1 MLSLEVAEYSQAESN
16 GTDSIINQIESN
28 LTQSN
33 LYYFFLSLVAAILWT
48 VYLSFYNSRVFGLIL
63 TVVLNKFVKYGHI
76 NFGSFSFSV
85 LSGKI
90 MVRDFHLVTED
101 FSIRIHYGWFIL
113 KWWRPYFM
121 RTIGED
127 LSHAEARLY
136 VFIDG
141 FEFHVYNRS
150 QLYDKLEQ
158 LFGLDQK
165 SDAGK
170 EVVDE
175 NVAEKKKSRVKL
187 TKRNFEWRDLV
198 PVIKVDINMC
208 CFIFGNSLVPNNLV
222 IRLDDAHLIYTSTPA
237 STPFDNFMHD
247 AKCNAENL
255 RVMFVPN
262 KQYKGP
268 EDEPPRTMGDG
279 FTVLQSTG
287 VKIHYYMDDPGLVP
301 YEPEV
306 VHLADGQTV
315 VKRTYPCMGVDIQ
328 CGKNTDFNYGPWADR
343 QRECLW
349 KFFYPSTYQPL
360 VPSQIPK
367 PGERRQYL
375 SFEFRLNILADATID
390 ILYTKN
396 SVTQAIH
403 INMNQGSYVEASMPW
418 VVLENGYTT
427 IIRGQMLLLEA
438 TNSMKFRSL
447 LECETLDFCVEIK
460 YPIEWNDHQHW
471 NCTFT
476 ACKAT
481 LHLIFQH
488 KCFFQDLIEDWS
500 SYSPPDIYHFAPFTY
515 HINILINQFELI
527 TLANEYNWIDTSS
540 QHPENAYIAFCGDT
554 VDLSILLPF
563 TDFLSEINTIGLII
577 KGEAVFCRLYLP
589 ESNTSRHVVLAL
601 SENMKILDR
610 DGKVMENPFGSNDSK
625 QWRRATEKSVGWVD
639 CWTTSNVA
647 LSLNFK
653 YHSMPTLIKHDTH
666 HIEPHVDDFL
676 SSEADIEEAMLFPL
690 RSFRLS
696 KDAMP
701 PDDFDPGEMDPDLLS
716 LELEVAPSVL
726 CLYGSMLRN
735 LLHVKE
741 NYLGEDQVFTDF
753 NDSPSVEPQTPEP
766 EGFSGP
772 LKVSDIDDKFD
783 PRKYRPFAV
792 TVSVTLHDIQ
802 AHLVKNCNPD
812 DVACPCVFLER
823 LGFEMDKKYKETKL
837 QLLLS
842 PAILL
847 AQDNV
852 KRDPGDDHLKEGHVA
867 LSGLQV
873 RGHGMFSHEGLPL
886 DSETLEYAW
895 MVEAII
901 GNITGKLTTPQFQ
914 NIVEFLQTFIML
926 IEDPENS
933 LQQTK
938 QYKLCQHLLPQHQC
952 KMPPKYHFPCPSTD
966 DIKYKM
972 TRLSIDSINL
982 FIVES
987 GTALNIQIYP
997 LRLSTCD
1004 LHGPNT
1010 RSGITA
1016 LIEHI
1021 GIKQYISTAPI
1032 RSKSEQP
1039 EVWLESG
1046 GLLLGP
1052 ITAEAAMALPY
1063 PEFHAIQD
1071 KFLRLHDEKT
1081 LRLWFL
1087 WKERS
1092 LNISTQVYGK
1102 CGCHGGCSFFGN
1114 NRNGIGF
1121 FQPKKFKDVT
1131 PTAVFKVS
1139 PEGMDPGFGQ
1149 SLLHKDRLIF
1159 DIIPVAGSVSP
1170 GKEFSFTRGYM
1181 SDLTSPDTPG
1191 TEITVMEGSVHS
1203 PGTEHSAR
1211 KGSLPKNSKLS
1222 TSAVIEIQP
1231 SSIATGMTNDKPVMD
1246 MTSGTNPFDTASK
1259 NPETFSRY
1267 MDHQGSISLDRKTL
1281 KKGSKN
1287 MDEETYKTYPT
1298 PSHSL
1303 SQPSSPPFVFRQK
1316 STDVNQPQ
1324 HKFPSKVS
1332 HSSSTSKGTVS
1343 SPTSIRSS
1351 LQHSSLASL
1360 ESDMYY
1366 SAEENSDSDNADSN
1380 KISLNEND
1388 EKHTKVTESPEGTE
1402 PCLTLTTGKSQMPE
1416 SKKNMME
1423 KDEEDI
1429 EVSSSSDSIL
1439 SYMSADT
1446 DQEFDDLI
1454 EDFSWVDLHDQVNKP
1469 ITKSPV
1475 LLPCYSSHLTQLHC
1489 SNWSLVVPFPSKDN
1503 GIKIEQSSYSL
1514 ASANQ
1519 PASYIHSTAC
1529 LPCFVKFKQGFS
1541 TRIMK
1546 VKDTVNRM
1554 QQFSAMDKDSIDPWT
1569 SLDEDNNPDISE
1581 KGKELEDASRTTATV
1596 KLYGSLDILL
1606 TPLLL
1611 ESFQRFA
1618 ESVTPALSKLHPSS
1632 IIDGLHSRCL
1642 DRLKSQNRLMKAQS
1656 ALDSESPDE
1665 DITGQEFHSDAQKLG
1680 NNESKMAKSMEMKT
1694 YSYKALF
1701 TLSRINICVLQAGM
1715 VEERISFSA
1724 LDNINELTCISLLGI
1739 CISNIKCQ
1747 LLSNSHS
1754 CKSSISPK
1762 PLPINAS
1769 PSSHKGKTEGI
1780 SVDSEKEKKI
1790 HEILREEDVGTI
1802 HLSSLHLQ
1810 LRRLVKNSN
1819 FSNDVILTAIP
1830 EPKSK
1835 VLFCFDEECR
1845 RISSPISPK
1854 SIKIKR
1860 TSSARSNVSRQGSI
1874 RSPTTEDR
1882 HLLKLKRFSTDE
1894 SNPFDAAPQPKFLR
1908 QKSRERGE
1916 GKGSIGFIMFECGLE
1931 DISITAVRRLGYKEK
1946 SDVDFKNR
1954 MDVMGEDLKE
1964 AQNKTKAKLE
1974 NETEEKKKKG
1984 SVSARSSK
1992 KKTSEA
1998 AKLSSKI
2005 QPKSSD
2011 RKSTA
2016 SETVAATAASKSVGF
2031 SVDAA
2036 PQRISAETQLSWS
2049 SQVSIPSS
2057 ASDFD
2062 VAEPLKGDA
2071 SSGVLELKTIWFHF
2085 AAPPP
2090 LPINRKADFTRLD
2103 WNLLSTA
2110 TPTMNAWM
2118 TPFDRLMGSI
2128 RNLVRELTHRT
2139 NSVMACVMTEGLEVQ
2154 GIHMPYR
2161 YKFAWITTLSR
2172 TLQEDASC
2180 QLLTVLRK
2188 YLHKMGTATVEQAV
2202 HSDTVPQL
2210 ITIQKGILALTRQWK
2225 NVLYMPH
2232 LTQYSFKMRKHRPYS
2247 VKFARNQI
2255 YNNDGD
2261 LDEDEREILDENIY
2275 LLGETY
2281 VKEALSMQSLHSK
2294 LEELENPNETVT
2306 GMDPHVSA
2314 GYEASP
2320 EVIPE
2325 VDPELEVPSVHSF
2338 SVSRHR
2344 QLGGLP
2350 KKHYHI
2356 SSLGQNDCPEQNIN
2370 DTQAKTLH
2378 SLPQN
2383 TSSYS
2388 LASAPASA
2396 AVADHAVGV
2405 SPPLSPHQQSI
2416 PKPGAMNANLY
2427 RWMVEQQSGFQS
2439 PPVEEEPGLIKRQ
2452 DSFLD
2457 DKDDIPM
2464 DVRNAEQ
2471 LTMATSIMQLADA
2484 QNLFKPFLQS
2494 IGLHVESVRPTAIMK
2509 KFGGNLSLQGKLDIL
2524 KIQIADSDDVKN
2536 RKGKSRLRGKHIFVG
2551 INPEIPAFLCEH
2563 FCVNISMK
2571 DVIDF
2576 EKSGIGGA
2584 GNLPFKFAMHKLE
2597 AKPTTLQVNCL
2608 INCQA
2613 VTQYVDMPL
2622 LRLIHQFV
2630 TMVGNFNETRLELK
2644 RSHSSVDWIRTHRKQ
2659 DSKGSTSSAETQ
2671 QSDGSKTSKTNGQ
2684 HGLKTE
2690 LSLSNL
2696 NAKKPD
2702 IKLEEPQ
2709 KTIPK
2714 QCKPSMPSFK
2724 LPFDTIRHEK
2734 MNFAAAFK
2742 KNHLR
2747 FSKDSKKPKSET
2759 KTATTPGQSSTQS
2772 EVQTPP
2778 HSLNFNDSI
2787 NMEMADT
2794 SSPAVIEKTIVDEI
2808 KASTPKCWRTLY
2820 HLLELYSTMP
2830 ETKTLGHKP
2839 DRIKLPVIE
2848 EEQESIRDKNTD
2860 TGTPSEGTGKVRMD
2874 VSAEE
2879 ELGLG
2884 DLEST
2889 PLAKST
2895 FSRTRFKQSIYIG
2908 DSIPLVVFGI
2918 AKLDKMKI
2926 LAVLSGLKL
2935 EGELRGVQGSGT
2947 YKEKVKGFIQRKS
2960 AESSVTAHVGHTM
2973 ISLFEGAPPNMQT
2986 VVTVNIAKSE
2996 GLHTNVR
3003 RRGKGHNSAL
3013 VSIGEIDIDIPQH
3026 PVVLHG
3032 MMARSSRQLSTT
3044 LQEFRRASSRI
3055 SRNFDLTDFGTLDS
3069 RGSHAEAPPSI
3080 VPRPIQPEAQSKPMS
3095 FHIHVKAIL
3104 KGLAI
3109 GASLLPS
3116 LKAQHKIG
3124 PITLTATT
3132 VKKARFTLDL
3142 PQHTLSFKSKVLTT
3156 ETSIPSS
3163 ASIDLPPIHVHA
3175 DYRHHRANA
3184 SVTET
3189 LTEGLILKEGNYL
3202 NAVAEVGMFE
3212 HSLTTDLL
3220 NHLVFVQK
3228 VFMKEVNE
3236 LLQKVSGADRPVPLW
3251 SRSVGDVTMEKENLL
3266 YSFHFRLKGIQITAT
3281 TPTASAVRLET
3292 EAIELEVSNRIQMTS
3307 REAHPNIE
3315 YEDNKKVF
3323 IKAKV
3328 ELNLALGQLLKNP
3341 IFEEAEQEFQTMA
3354 FFKTKIAVRNAIQDE
3369 MIPGV
3374 EDDQEA
3380 LLINLTRP
3388 IILVQP
3394 MAFDKAVLVWLNYK
3408 NAYEYWTEQR
3418 MVLNKEVLTATRQ
3431 VMNRLPQIAPT
3442 NPQSLSTLFLQLT
3455 VDDIGLCIPISP
3467 PVPVGTSRV
3476 GDEQPGSAVVLTIQS
3491 TQISA
3496 CSKGSLVSKGKFTD
3510 FCLRIADDFE
3520 TSLDDWKPNS
3530 KDFPVMNAC
3539 VVPEGTYEV
3548 CSRTTN
3554 KQSTDASSN
3563 AKWILN
3569 VKWDMM
3575 GIDVHLDYSL
3585 GKSLSALG
3593 KTLTA
3598 LTGEEEEDYL
3608 WDEMMEETEA
3618 DGCME
3623 ELPIDQNE
3631 TVPRRQ
3637 STVADCLPGFVYD
3650 TSVDPKLRARL
3661 IEKEM
3666 NEQARLVQELRE
3678 SCALQSRID
3687 AETRKLEELKAILFQ
3702 DFKREFISRIK
3713 KQSERASVIKD
3724 KLGIGL
3730 TPTHARAKSFGG
3742 QRDKRRESNPEK
3754 VSRYNQEY
3762 ESVLSSIST
3771 PSFVPTRVQ
3780 FGGTLSTVYS
3790 SSVTPEDTPT
3800 LVPQPAK
3807 NNVAGIQAEFS
3818 PFDYNVTSESTEY
3831 LVQSSSESST
3841 VSSHSESD
3849 DSDKYEIND
3858 VFTKSDE
3865 QNIHRRSGM
3874 DKALKSLSNPS
3885 IGSGGSKTVVEP
3897 SIDLEL
3903 DVKVFIDSGKCVL
3916 HPKEN
3921 KEDEAKRMK
3930 REKTP
3935 TAEGL
3940 QSPNSRRKT
3949 KKTDVQSQVSGPA
3962 TSKKPAPQQPQ
3973 IENTVFLIPGVDV
3986 KVHYSSRTDST
3997 NSPSNTLVPEGTC
4010 EEKVNTSLDDSSVF
4024 IDMDGSD
4031 QTPNVLPAGHTI
4043 TSDKDGSLPFS
4054 LAKRGGVKKA
4064 SIYAWLSLQSLPE
4077 EMIISPCLLDYL
4089 EQTLEAIPITQ
4100 PAHYSMKADMLES
4113 VLNMDLNASSS
4124 SLGAP
4129 AGIGSFPVDVVVFI
4143 RVEPS
4148 IIRFSCLPV
4157 SRVECLLQVPS
4168 LEVIFSTKRSDL
4180 ETSVTGEGTPPTKAK
4195 FGKKLGR
4202 ERHSSGS
4209 LVQPGM
4215 SRVSS
4220 ASETTTVVTTGGL
4233 SMTCFL
4239 SDFSLYIF
4247 HPYGGGQRK
4256 VGQLSPGVRYLGSIQ
4271 EQTPMSDLS
4280 RKDSLSLNVEF
4291 VRLNISRTRKLE
4303 CRTEGLGEASSS
4315 NTTEKSSSP
4324 KGEQSKTNI
4333 VRFSAVCD
4341 IGTATFKYD
4350 MRRLSEILTFPK
4362 AWYRRNLARRLF
4374 LGDESVAFLD
4384 EGASIPQSP
4393 ADPNPTDN
4401 FIYGTGV
4408 QRSNSR
4414 HRRTS
4419 LKRMESQARRN
4430 SKQTPKIM
4438 SHGST
4443 SKSAAWETLVLFAM
4457 NLSRLDLT
4465 VNMSNVMGNTI
4476 WTIDE
4481 IKSQG
4486 RLSIKSS
4493 GHRNLKIIAGLG
4505 SSHFESKGGVVGGI
4519 IDLQDVDTIFEILE
4533 DPGLYKDPV
4542 HKAGMS
4548 LYAIEARVD
4557 YMGSSILMTRLSQMD
4572 IQLRDEW
4579 KIDRTTATDTPL
4591 ATKRSALLFV
4601 HGDLTWDRFH
4611 TLISRSTTPDL
4622 VKIVSKLE
4630 EFIMQQFTSSK
4641 RAFSSIKPLAQ
4652 RVKGSDK
4659 QKSSDDDSFTATVR
4673 HHRHWQKALQHIIGC
4688 HFSMLSCMLPEV
4700 GMILGG
4706 TMTLRGNNL
4715 SLACFHGINFRSKSW
4730 AIFTMNEPYI
4740 CFATEAQKALDEG
4753 THVVQDLTFYVGHD
4767 TTQHNTGTQM
4777 AHILKLSRGHA
4788 MPPTFT
4794 SAQEWFHY
4802 AFSSTEIKNLDAFPK
4817 MQRVG
4822 SDSPTDYRKS
4832 RKLQNY
4838 NHDTEVIFAFPS
4850 MQMQLVTKHLQ
4861 GEFEPRDDEPRPVV
4875 ECSFVTEFDDHI
4887 CVAMDAEVILF
4898 IHDLVSMYIK
4908 EKDKGT
4914 RTSSLGQLSKNKA
4927 ADGEKAEKSK
4937 ITNPTTVLQQ
4947 DWRQFECKT
4956 WQLEPTVRL
4965 LHWASKQ
4972 IDPVGADYVLQ
4983 KLGFSHARVTIP
4995 KWMQRGFMDPLD
5007 KVLAVLVDRLILI
5020 LREKEEKTE
5029 EQITSTPARS

>member
-1 MLSLEVAEYSQAESN
+1 
-16 GTDSIINQIESN
+16 
-28 LTQSN
+28 
-33 LYYFFLSLVAAILWT
+33 
-48 VYLSFYNSRVFGLIL
+48 
-63 TVVLNKFVKYGHI
+63 
-76 NFGSFSFSV
+76 
-85 LSGKI
+85 
-90 MVRDFHLVTED
+90 
-101 FSIRIHYGWFIL
+101 
-113 KWWRPYFM
+113 
-121 RTIGED
+121 
-127 LSHAEARLY
+127 
-136 VFIDG
+136 
-141 FEFHVYNRS
+141 
-150 QLYDKLEQ
+150 
-158 LFGLDQK
+158 
-165 SDAGK
+165 
-170 EVVDE
+170 
-175 NVAEKKKSRVKL
+175 
-187 TKRNFEWRDLV
+187 
-198 PVIKVDINMC
+198 
-208 CFIFGNSLVPNNLV
+208 
-222 IRLDDAHLIYTSTPA
+222 
-237 STPFDNFMHD
+237 
-247 AKCNAENL
+247 
-255 RVMFVPN
+255 
-262 KQYKGP
+262 
-268 EDEPPRTMGDG
+268 
-279 FTVLQSTG
+279 
-287 VKIHYYMDDPGLVP
+287 
-301 YEPEV
+301 
-306 VHLADGQTV
+306 
-315 VKRTYPCMGVDIQ
+315 
-328 CGKNTDFNYGPWADR
+328 
-343 QRECLW
+343 
-349 KFFYPSTYQPL
+349 
-360 VPSQIPK
+360 
-367 PGERRQYL
+367 
-375 SFEFRLNILADATID
+375 
-390 ILYTKN
+390 
-396 SVTQAIH
+396 
-403 INMNQGSYVEASMPW
+403 
-418 VVLENGYTT
+418 
-427 IIRGQMLLLEA
+427 
-438 TNSMKFRSL
+438 
-447 LECETLDFCVEIK
+447 
-460 YPIEWNDHQHW
+460 
-471 NCTFT
+471 
-476 ACKAT
+476 
-481 LHLIFQH
+481 
-488 KCFFQDLIEDWS
+488 
-500 SYSPPDIYHFAPFTY
+500 
-515 HINILINQFELI
+515 
-527 TLANEYNWIDTSS
+527 
-540 QHPENAYIAFCGDT
+540 
-554 VDLSILLPF
+554 
-563 TDFLSEINTIGLII
+563 
-577 KGEAVFCRLYLP
+577 
-589 ESNTSRHVVLAL
+589 
-601 SENMKILDR
+601 
-610 DGKVMENPFGSNDSK
+610 
-625 QWRRATEKSVGWVD
+625 
-639 CWTTSNVA
+639 
-647 LSLNFK
+647 
-653 YHSMPTLIKHDTH
+653 
-666 HIEPHVDDFL
+666 
-676 SSEADIEEAMLFPL
+676 
-690 RSFRLS
+690 
-696 KDAMP
+696 
-701 PDDFDPGEMDPDLLS
+701 
-716 LELEVAPSVL
+716 
-726 CLYGSMLRN
+726 
-735 LLHVKE
+735 
-741 NYLGEDQVFTDF
+741 
-753 NDSPSVEPQTPEP
+753 
-766 EGFSGP
+766 
-772 LKVSDIDDKFD
+772 
-783 PRKYRPFAV
+783 
-792 TVSVTLHDIQ
+792 
-802 AHLVKNCNPD
+802 
-812 DVACPCVFLER
+812 
-823 LGFEMDKKYKETKL
+823 
-837 QLLLS
+837 
-842 PAILL
+842 
-847 AQDNV
+847 
-852 KRDPGDDHLKEGHVA
+852 
-867 LSGLQV
+867 
-873 RGHGMFSHEGLPL
+873 
-886 DSETLEYAW
+886 
-895 MVEAII
+895 
-901 GNITGKLTTPQFQ
+901 
-914 NIVEFLQTFIML
+914 
-926 IEDPENS
+926 
-933 LQQTK
+933 
-938 QYKLCQHLLPQHQC
+938 
-952 KMPPKYHFPCPSTD
+952 
-966 DIKYKM
+966 
-972 TRLSIDSINL
+972 
-982 FIVES
+982 
-987 GTALNIQIYP
+987 
-997 LRLSTCD
+997 
-1004 LHGPNT
+1004 
-1010 RSGITA
+1010 
-1016 LIEHI
+1016 
-1021 GIKQYISTAPI
+1021 
-1032 RSKSEQP
+1032 
-1039 EVWLESG
+1039 
-1046 GLLLGP
+1046 
-1052 ITAEAAMALPY
+1052 
-1063 PEFHAIQD
+1063 
-1071 KFLRLHDEKT
+1071 
-1081 LRLWFL
+1081 
-1087 WKERS
+1087 
-1092 LNISTQVYGK
+1092 
-1102 CGCHGGCSFFGN
+1102 
-1114 NRNGIGF
+1114 
-1121 FQPKKFKDVT
+1121 
-1131 PTAVFKVS
+1131 
-1139 PEGMDPGFGQ
+1139 
-1149 SLLHKDRLIF
+1149 
-1159 DIIPVAGSVSP
+1159 
-1170 GKEFSFTRGYM
+1170 M
-1181 SDLTSPDTPG
+1181 SDLASPDTPG
-1191 TEITVMEGSVHS
+1191 AGIAVMDGSVHS
-1203 PGTEHSAR
+1203 PGTEPSVR
-1211 KGSLPKNSKLS
+1211 IGSLPRKTKPS
-1222 TSAVIEIQP
+1222 TSAVIETQS
-1231 SSIATGMTNDKPVMD
+1231 SSIGTGMTINTPVLD
-1246 MTSGTNPFDTASK
+1246 MTSGINPFDTVSK
-1259 NPETFSRY
+1259 SPETVSWY

-1281 KKGSKN
+1281 KKGSNTIDK
-1287 MDEETYKTYPT
+1287 ETYKTYPT
-1298 PSHSL
+1298 PSHSV
-1303 SQPSSPPFVFRQK
+1303 SQPSSPPFVLREK
-1316 STDVNQPQ
+1316 SADVNQPQ
-1324 HKFPSKVS
+1324 HRFPSKVS
-1332 HSSSTSKGTVS
+1332 HSSSTSKGTIS

-1351 LQHSSLASL
+1351 VQHSSIASL

-1366 SAEENSDSDNADSN
+1366 SAEEDSESDNADSN
-1380 KISLNEND
+1380 PKPLNENA
-1388 EKHTKVTESPEGTE
+1388 EKHRKGTETSPGGTE
-1402 PCLTLTTGKSQMPE
+1402 PSQILTMDKSQMSE
-1416 SKKNMME
+1416 NKKTME

-1454 EDFSWVDLHDQVNKP
+1454 GEDFSWVDLHDQVNKP

-1489 SNWSLVVPFPSKDN
+1489 SNWSAVVPFPSKGD
-1503 GIKIEQSSYSL
+1503 GIKIEQSCYSL
-1514 ASANQ
+1514 ASGSQ
-1519 PASYIHSTAC
+1519 PGPYIHSPAC
-1529 LPCFVKFKQGFS
+1529 LPCFVKFKQGLS

-1554 QQFSAMDKDSIDPWT
+1554 QQFSAMEKDSIDPWT
-1569 SLDEDNNPDISE
+1569 SLDEDNNPEISE
-1581 KGKELEDASRTTATV
+1581 KGKELEDTSRTTATV
-1596 KLYGSLDILL
+1596 KLYGSLDFLL

-1665 DITGQEFHSDAQKLG
+1665 DITGQEFQDDAQKLG
-1680 NNESKMAKSMEMKT
+1680 NSESKMAKSMEMKT

-1701 TLSRINICVLQAGM
+1701 TLSRINICVLQSGM

-1724 LDNINELTCISLLGI
+1724 LDNISDLTCISLLGV
-1739 CISNIKCQ
+1739 CINNIKCQ

-1754 CKSSISPK
+1754 CKSSISSK
-1762 PLPINAS
+1762 PFPINTS
-1769 PSSHKGKTEGI
+1769 PSSHNGKSEGTI
-1780 SVDSEKEKKI
+1780 VDSEKEKKI

-1802 HLSSLHLQ
+1802 HLSSVHLQ

-1819 FSNDVILTAIP
+1819 FSNEVILTAIP

-1835 VLFCFDEECR
+1835 VLFCFDEDCR

-1860 TSSARSNVSRQGSI
+1860 TSSARSTMSRQGSI
-1874 RSPTTEDR
+1874 SSPTTEDR
-1882 HLLKLKRFSTDE
+1882 HILKLKRFSTDE

-1908 QKSRERGE
+1908 QKSRERGD

-1931 DISITAVRRLGYKEK
+1931 EISITAVRRLGYKEK
-1946 SDVDFKNR
+1946 SDVDFKNQ
-1954 MDVMGEDLKE
+1954 MDGLGEELEE

-1984 SVSARSSK
+1984 RVAARSSK
-1992 KKTSEA
+1992 EKTSEA
-1998 AKLSSKI
+1998 AKSSSKT
-2005 QPKSSD
+2005 QSRSSD

-2016 SETVAATAASKSVGF
+2016 SELAAATAASKSFGF
-2031 SVDAA
+2031 AMNAA

-2057 ASDFD
+2057 ASIFD

-2071 SSGVLELKTIWFHF
+2071 SSGVLELRTIWFHF

-2202 HSDTVPQL
+2202 HSDTIPQL

-2232 LTQYSFKMRKHRPYS
+2232 LPQYSFNMHKHRPYS
-2247 VKFARNQI
+2247 VTYARTPI
-2255 YNNDGD
+2255 YNDD
-2261 LDEDEREILDENIY
+2261 EDEDERKIVDENTY
-2275 LLGETY
+2275 LLDETY

-2294 LEELENPNETVT
+2294 LEELENPRETVT
-2306 GMDPHVSA
+2306 GKNPHVSS
-2314 GYEASP
+2314 GYEATP
-2320 EVIPE
+2320 KVIPE
-2325 VDPELEVPSVHSF
+2325 VDLEPGVANDNSLP
-2338 SVSRHR
+2338 VSRDH
-2344 QLGGLP
+2344 QLGGIP
-2350 KKHYHI
+2350 KKHSHI
-2356 SSLGQNDCPEQNIN
+2356 PSLGQNDCPERNIN
-2370 DTQAKTLH
+2370 DTHADTPYN
-2378 SLPQN
+2378 LPQN

-2388 LASAPASA
+2388 LASAPESA
-2396 AVADHAVGV
+2396 AVGV
-2405 SPPLSPHQQSI
+2405 TPPLSPHQQPI
-2416 PKPGAMNANLY
+2416 AKPGTMNANLY

-2439 PPVEEEPGLIKRQ
+2439 PPVEEEPGLIRRQ
-2452 DSFLD
+2452 DSFLEEFGQGWG
-2457 DKDDIPM
+2457 KDDSHI

-2471 LTMATSIMQLADA
+2471 CTMATSVMQLADA

-2524 KIQIADSDDVKN
+2524 KIQIADSDDLKN
-2536 RKGKSRLRGKHIFVG
+2536 RKGKGRGRGKHIFVG

-2563 FCVNISMK
+2563 FSVNISMK
-2571 DVIDF
+2571 DVVDF
-2576 EKSGIGGA
+2576 EKRGGVGS

-2597 AKPTTLQVNCL
+2597 AKPTTLQVNFL
-2608 INCQA
+2608 INCKA

-2630 TMVGNFNETRLELK
+2630 TVVGNFNETRLELK

-2671 QSDGSKTSKTNGQ
+2671 QSDSSKTSKTSGQ
-2684 HGLKTE
+2684 QGLKTE
-2690 LSLSNL
+2690 LSLSVTNL
-2696 NAKKPD
+2696 SAKKPD

-2709 KTIPK
+2709 KATPK
-2714 QCKPSMPSFK
+2714 QSKPSMSSFK
-2724 LPFDTIRHEK
+2724 LPFDTIRPDRMK
-2734 MNFAAAFK
+2734 FAAALK
-2742 KNHLR
+2742 KNHLL

-2759 KTATTPGQSSTQS
+2759 KTTTPGQSSTQS
-2772 EVQTPP
+2772 EMQTPP
-2778 HSLNFNDSI
+2778 QSLNFNDSV
-2787 NMEMADT
+2787 NMEMVDT

-2839 DRIKLPVIE
+2839 DRSKLPVIE

-2918 AKLDKMKI
+2918 AKLDQMKI

-2935 EGELRGVQGSGT
+2935 EGELRSVQGSGT
-2947 YKEKVKGFIQRKS
+2947 YKEKVKGFMQRKS
-2960 AESSVTAHVGHTM
+2960 ADSSVTAHVGHTM
-2973 ISLFEGAPPNMQT
+2973 IVLLEGAPPNMQT

-2996 GLHTNVR
+2996 GLHTNVM

-3013 VSIGEIDIDIPQH
+3013 VSVGEIDIDIPQH

-3044 LQEFRRASSRI
+3044 LQEFRRASSRM
-3055 SRNFDLTDFGTLDS
+3055 SRNFDLPDFGTLDS
-3069 RGSHAEAPPSI
+3069 RGSHAEAPPRV
-3080 VPRPIQPEAQSKPMS
+3080 VPRPLQPEAQSKPMS
-3095 FHIHVKAIL
+3095 LHIHVKAIL
-3104 KGLAI
+3104 KGLTT

-3124 PITLTATT
+3124 PVTFTAMT
-3132 VKKARFTLDL
+3132 VKKVRFTLDL

-3163 ASIDLPPIHVHA
+3163 ASIELPPIHVHA

-3189 LTEGLILKEGNYL
+3189 LTEGLMLKEGNYL

-3251 SRSVGDVTMEKENLL
+3251 SRNVNDVTLEKENLL

-3292 EAIELEVSNRIQMTS
+3292 EAIELEVSNRVQMAS

-3315 YEDNKKVF
+3315 YENNDKVF

-3341 IFEEAEQEFQTMA
+3341 MFEEAEQEFQTMA

-3431 VMNRLPQIAPT
+3431 VMNRLPQIAPSS
-3442 NPQSLSTLFLQLT
+3442 PQSLSTLFLQLT
-3455 VDDIGLCIPISP
+3455 VDDIGLCVPVSP
-3467 PVPVGTSRV
+3467 PTPVGTSRV
-3476 GDEQPGSAVVLTIQS
+3476 GDEPGSAMVLTIQS

-3520 TSLDDWKPNS
+3520 TSLDDWNPNPN
-3530 KDFPVMNAC
+3530 DFPVMNAC

-3548 CSRTTN
+3548 CSRTIN
-3554 KQSTDASSN
+3554 KQSTDVSSN

-3575 GIDVHLDYSL
+3575 GIDVHLDYNL

-3608 WDEMMEETEA
+3608 WDELMEETEA

-3623 ELPIDQNE
+3623 EVPIDQNE
-3631 TVPRRQ
+3631 TILRRQ
-3637 STVADCLPGFVYD
+3637 STVADCLPSFVYD
-3650 TSVDPKLRARL
+3650 SSVDPKLRARL

-3678 SCALQSRID
+3678 SCAVQSRID
-3687 AETRKLEELKAILFQ
+3687 AETRKLEELKGILFQ

-3713 KQSERASVIKD
+3713 KQSEKASVIKD
-3724 KLGIGL
+3724 KLGLGL
-3730 TPTHARAKSFGG
+3730 TPTHIRAKSFGG

-3762 ESVLSSIST
+3762 ENVFSSIST
-3771 PSFVPTRVQ
+3771 PSFVPTKVQ
-3780 FGGTLSTVYS
+3780 FEGTLSTVYS
-3790 SSVTPEDTPT
+3790 LSVTPEDTST

-3807 NNVAGIQAEFS
+3807 NNMAGIQAEFS
-3818 PFDYNVTSESTEY
+3818 PFDYKVTSESTEY

-3858 VFTKSDE
+3858 VFRKSDE
-3865 QNIHRRSGM
+3865 QNILRRLDM
-3874 DKALKSLSNPS
+3874 DKASKSLSNPS
-3885 IGSGGSKTVVEP
+3885 IGSGSSKTIVEP
-3897 SIDLEL
+3897 SVDLEL

-3921 KEDEAKRMK
+3921 KEDEGKRIK

-3935 TAEGL
+3935 TAEGM
-3940 QSPNSRRKT
+3940 QSPNSKRKM
-3949 KKTDVQSQVSGPA
+3949 KKTDVPSQVFGQA
-3962 TSKKPAPQQPQ
+3962 TTKKPAPQQPQ
-3973 IENTVFLIPGVDV
+3973 VENTVFFLPGVDV
-3986 KVHYSSRTDST
+3986 KVHYNSRTDSA
-3997 NSPSNTLVPEGTC
+3997 NSPSNTLVPEGTDQ
-4010 EEKVNTSLDDSSVF
+4010 EKMDTSFEDNSVF
-4024 IDMDGSD
+4024 VDIAGSD
-4031 QTPNVLPAGHTI
+4031 QIPNVLPTGHNI
-4043 TSDKDGSLPFS
+4043 TSEKDSSSSFS
-4054 LAKRGGVKKA
+4054 LGKKAGMKKA

-4100 PAHYSMKADMLES
+4100 PAHYSMKGLADMEVPSQFRADMLES
-4113 VLNMDLNASSS
+4113 VLNLDLNASSS
-4124 SLGAP
+4124 SLGSP
-4129 AGIGSFPVDVVVFI
+4129 ASIGSFPVDVVVFI

-4168 LEVIFSTKRSDL
+4168 LEVVFSTKRSDL
-4180 ETSVTGEGTPPTKAK
+4180 ETSVTGEGTPPTKPK
-4195 FGKKLGR
+4195 FGKKIGR

-4209 LVQPGM
+4209 LFQPGM
-4215 SRVSS
+4215 SQGS
-4220 ASETTTVVTTGGL
+4220 ASETMTVVTTGGL

-4256 VGQLSPGVRYLGSIQ
+4256 VGQLSPSVRYLGSIQ

-4303 CRTEGLGEASSS
+4303 CRTEGLGGASSP
-4315 NTTEKSSSP
+4315 NTTEKSSTP

-4374 LGDESVAFLD
+4374 LGDESGAFLD
-4384 EGASIPQSP
+4384 EELDGSSSTSTCSSHGSDVGNFSFLPSKSFPSSPTLLFAEEGSAYTPYYSHQEARSVTHHRRGSSGDKIKVQISTSFRNELAEKLPAFRGISIPQSP
-4393 ADPNPTDN
+4393 ADPNPTDP

-4430 SKQTPKIM
+4430 SKQAPKNTPRA
-4438 SHGST
+4438 ST

-4533 DPGLYKDPV
+4533 DPALWKDPV
-4542 HKAGMS
+4542 HKAGLS

-4579 KIDRTTATDTPL
+4579 KIDRTTGTDTPL
-4591 ATKRSALLFV
+4591 ATKRSALLFI

-4641 RAFSSIKPLAQ
+4641 RAFSSINPLAQ

-4659 QKSSDDDSFTATVR
+4659 QRSSDDDSFTATVR
-4673 HHRHWQKALQHIIGC
+4673 HHRHWQKALQHITGC

-4767 TTQHNTGTQM
+4767 TTQHIPGTQM

-4794 SAQEWFHY
+4794 NAQEWFHY

-4817 MQRVG
+4817 MHRVG

-4861 GEFEPRDDEPRPVV
+4861 GEYEPRDDEPRPVV

-4887 CVAMDAEVILF
+4887 FVAMDAEVILF
-4898 IHDLVSMYIK
+4898 IHDLVSLYIK
-4908 EKDKGT
+4908 EKDKGA
-4914 RTSSLGQLSKNKA
+4914 RTSSLVQLSKTKS

-4937 ITNPTTVLQQ
+4937 ITNPTTALQQ

-4972 IDPVGADYVLQ
+4972 IDPVGVDYVLQ

-5007 KVLAVLVDRLILI
+5007 KVLSVLVDHLILI

-5029 EQITSTPARS
+5029 EQITSTPARC